1 MEVDWNA
8 ITGQVITAVLK
19 IVIPVCVAL
28 VLKWAGEIWLK
39 IKGEN
44 PDLADVLSYAVE
56 LAVEAAEQI
65 FGPGKGEEKK
75 QYAIQAAEK
84 YLAEFG
90 LVIDLDVIAD
100 AIEHEVY
107 EMNKYSKLLS
117 KDAK

>member
-8 ITGQVITAVLK
+8 ISGEAITAVLK
-19 IVIPVCVAL
+19 VIIPVCVAL
-28 VLKWAGEIWLK
+28 VLKWAAELWIK

-44 PDLADVLSYAVE
+44 PDLADVLAYAVE
-56 LAVEAAEQI
+56 IAVEAAEQI

-84 YLAEFG
+84 YLKELG

-117 KDAK
+117 KENK